1 MDNENNGSDFFP
13 ENSLGLR
20 RGSVLESAHQIVQEQ
35 LGIRVGDRIVVG
47 WDGTYVRCMWFTWDI
62 EQLVDEINAG
72 YWTIVGHADL
82 SDPETSQ
89 LFKEAT
95 ETDQEDTT
103 GFKIITL

>member
-1 MDNENNGSDFFP
+1 MDNENSRGDFFP

-20 RGSVLESAHQIVQEQ
+20 RGSVLRSAHQIVQEQ

-47 WDGTYVRCMWFTWDI
+47 WDGIYVRCMRFTWDI

-82 SDPETSQ
+82 SDPEKSQ
-89 LFKEAT
+89 LFKEIV
-95 ETDQEDTT
+95 ETDQEDAT
-103 GFKIITL
+103 GFKIISL